1 MGCHQRR
8 LPWYTLHWRGRHSRY
23 ATYLKE
29 KACLPFQVMLP
40 LNLSL
45 FLLAFALSPGNSSY
59 TVCRDTAITVVGV
72 NSFPRPR
79 V

>member
-1 MGCHQRR
+1 MVHPPLKGEA
-8 LPWYTLHWRGRHSRY
+8 SRY

-45 FLLAFALSPGNSSY
+45 FLLAFALSSGNRSY

-72 NSFPRPR
+72 NNFHGPECS
-79 V
+79 